1 MDRRKDKSVKHPRVL
16 VLGGG
21 SGQLSLIRRLKRAG
35 VSLIIQDRNP
45 ECIGRSL
52 AEEFIRADTRDAAAA
67 AAAAGRFK
75 VDAVLTAGTD
85 QPVYAASFAA
95 AERGC
100 PSLLDTETAKA
111 VTDKEVMKK
120 VLSDAGL
127 PVPRH
132 RFAGGSDGR
141 DILIGLK
148 PPYVV
153 KPVDSQGQRG
163 VLKFDSSDDFP
174 KVRDASLKWSNRG
187 RITVEEY
194 HPNREITVS
203 GWVYDSRLRIWA
215 VTDRVTRDFP
225 PHIGLCLAHRFPST
239 YAAPLIAEVEEFA
252 RRSTRALGVENGPV
266 YYQFLITDEGLM
278 VNETA
283 ARLGG
288 AYEDESLPR
297 SAAAIRSNCSSQA
310 AWRAGPIPKRPGTL
324 LR

>member
-120 VLSDAGL
+120 GAVGCRSAGAETSFRRRL
-127 PVPRH
+127 R
-132 RFAGGSDGR
+132 RKR
-141 DILIGLK
+141 
-148 PPYVV
+148 Y
-153 KPVDSQGQRG
+153 
-163 VLKFDSSDDFP
+163 
-174 KVRDASLKWSNRG
+174 SNR
-187 RITVEEY
+187 IKAPVC
-194 HPNREITVS
+194 REARGQS
-203 GWVYDSRLRIWA
+203 GAERRAEIRLLGMI
-215 VTDRVTRDFP
+215 FQ
-225 PHIGLCLAHRFPST
+225 RF
-239 YAAPLIAEVEEFA
+239 VM
-252 RRSTRALGVENGPV
+252 RH
-266 YYQFLITDEGLM
+266 
-278 VNETA
+278 
-283 ARLGG
+283 
-288 AYEDESLPR
+288 
-297 SAAAIRSNCSSQA
+297 
-310 AWRAGPIPKRPGTL
+310 
-324 LR
+324 